1 MSVKIN
7 PHLYRHFLGWLW
19 LREDPDRL
27 PDVQRL
33 LGHKR
38 LETTLAHYAEIDE
51 DLALD
56 RWSKYLADQ
65 KSRQPEK
72 HKKKWKPG

>member
-1 MSVKIN
+1 
-7 PHLYRHFLGWLW
+7 
-19 LREDPDRL
+19 L

-56 RWSKYLADQ
+56 RWSKYLADR
-65 KSRQPEK
+65 KSRQPDK
-72 HKKKWKPG
+72 SKISRRPK